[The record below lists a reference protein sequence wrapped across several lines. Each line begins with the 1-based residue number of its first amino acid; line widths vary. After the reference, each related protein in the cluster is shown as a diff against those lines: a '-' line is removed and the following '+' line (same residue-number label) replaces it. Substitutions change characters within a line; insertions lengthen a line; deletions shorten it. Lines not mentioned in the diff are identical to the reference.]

1 MYYYI
6 TEAGNAKTA
15 AWQEKIKDILGDLG
29 IAGETVSPTPAR
41 TIEELA
47 SLGIIKGYSTIVA
60 VGSEKLVN
68 KIVTALINQQGGKET
83 VLGVIPSN
91 FEGMLAHRIGA
102 RDLKEACQALKLRK
116 LQTIDACQIEPNKY
130 FLTEAVIESMRSTDA
145 YITMDEIQAGLIFN
159 RIVIKPGLKIQIF
172 DESRETVNKFRQ
184 FWARIFG
191 KTFEAKDIY
200 TSTFASKKIKIE
212 TLGRILPVKVD
223 DEIVTKTPMVCAAR
237 PKALKIVVARDIV
250 NSKRS

>member
-47 SLGIIKGYSTIVA
+47 SLGVIKGYSTIVA

-68 KIVTALINQQGGKET
+68 KIVTALINQKGTKET

-91 FEGMLAHRIGA
+91 FAGMLARRIGA
-102 RDLKEACQALKLRK
+102 ADLKEACQALKLRK
-116 LQTIDACQIEPNKY
+116 LETIDACQIEPNKY
-130 FLTEAVIESMRSTDA
+130 FLTEAIIESARPTDA
-145 YITMDEIQAGLIFN
+145 YLTLDQTQAGLVFN
-159 RIVIKPGLKIQIF
+159 KIVIKPGLKLEIY
-172 DESRETVNKFRQ
+172 DESRQTINKFKQ
-184 FWARIFG
+184 FWARLIG
-191 KTFEAKDIY
+191 RTFEAKDIY
-200 TSTFASKKIKIE
+200 TSIFHSKKLKLE
-212 TLGRILPVKVD
+212 TLGRILSVRVD
-223 DEIVTKTPMVCAAR
+223 DEIITKTPMTCVAR
-237 PKALKIVVARDIV
+237 PKALKIVVARDSIRL
-250 NSKRS
+250 KE

>member
-68 KIVTALINQQGGKET
+68 KIVTALINQKGAKET
-83 VLGVIPSN
+83 VLGVIPSD
-91 FEGMLAHRIGA
+91 FDGMLARRIGA
-102 RDLKEACQALKLRK
+102 HDIKEACQALKFRK

-130 FLTEAVIESMRSTDA
+130 FLTEAIIESARATEA
-145 YITMDEIQAGLIFN
+145 YLTLDQIQAGLVFN
-159 RIVIKPGLKIQIF
+159 KIVIKPGLKIQIY
-172 DESRETVNKFRQ
+172 DESKQTINKFKQ
-184 FWARIFG
+184 FWAKLLG
-191 KTFEAKDIY
+191 KTFDVKDIY
-200 TSTFASKKIKIE
+200 SSNFYSKKIKIE
-212 TLGRILPVKVD
+212 TLGRISPVKVD
-223 DEIVTKTPMVCAAR
+223 DEIITKTPMVCVAR
-237 PKALKIVVARDIV
+237 PQALKIVVARDTI
-250 NSKRS
+250 KLQE